1 MERPDTM
8 LEDFNLPGIINY
20 LDEAKKFISSK
31 YVPADNTNDQVKLTT
46 AEIFE
51 GLTKVIPK
59 SELLH
64 QDVYEIMI
72 ELGFEPKWTPKE
84 TIREIENE
92 DSPTEVDEEN
102 RMDFI
107 WCLKIRTL

>member
-1 MERPDTM
+1 M
-8 LEDFNLPGIINY
+8 LEDINLPGIIDY
-20 LDEAKKFISSK
+20 LEQAKKFISSK
-31 YVPADNTNDQVKLTT
+31 YCPANDSNEQVKLTT
-46 AEIFE
+46 AEIYE

-72 ELGFEPKWTPKE
+72 ELGFEPRWTPKE
-84 TIREIENE
+84 TIREIEDE

-102 RMDFI
+102 RMDFV
-107 WCLKIRTL
+107 WMLKFKTA